1 MDTPPIMKLKQE
13 EIDATHKDILEE
25 VTNPELLGWAS
36 DLLAGK
42 RRYKNPAFLG
52 ELLASGDIDYVLS
65 NLVKIY
71 QDVALAR
78 LNVRKVKLR
87 NKKEARLK
95 RMKTKS

>member
-1 MDTPPIMKLKQE
+1 MWDYKIR
-13 EIDATHKDILEE
+13 
-25 VTNPELLGWAS
+25 N
-36 DLLAGK
+36 GK